1 MYSHLNL
8 NYPKYWIC
16 LTIFLVLFS
25 LGTFAQGDDKRD
37 FEKVFEQE
45 LSEETSQLRKEQFS
59 MGVSELPVWFWNL
72 PVATDKLSYAIG
84 ISDPEMEDKH
94 KATNQAFYRALMQ
107 FNLMN
112 ETKLSGISD
121 LYNKD
126 VQNKYEEIF
135 RFLGNS
141 KIQGNCLIT
150 DSFQTKFGETVLLVN
165 LDKTSNKTMH
175 LQTDIQTYKSY
186 SKVEIG
192 WCNSEQTNCV
202 VKNDS
207 IFFYY
212 EYLQA
217 DDCCAI
223 SSVYNNDT
231 IQIPAY
237 QYVYRAE
244 GANVI
249 DSSTVTDTTIQLYRK
264 GLWLGYLQSFINN
277 LQMLTANLYSRLKAM
292 NELYKDSSGRDNTNS
307 IMRNIVND
315 SITFSIKR
323 IRPVYRQ
330 INMDFNVNSNKFYL
344 KNY

>member
-1 MYSHLNL
+1 MDSRLNL
-8 NYPKYWIC
+8 NSPKYWIC
-16 LTIFLVLFS
+16 LTILFGMVS
-25 LGTFAQGDDKRD
+25 LGIFAQGDDKTN
-37 FEKVFEQE
+37 FEKVFEKE
-45 LSEETSQLRKEQFS
+45 LSAETLQLKKEQFA
-59 MGVSELPVWFWNL
+59 MGVSELPAWFWNF
-72 PVATDKLSYAIG
+72 PVSTDKVSYAIG

-112 ETKLSGISD
+112 GSKFSGISD

-126 VQNKYEEIF
+126 LQNKYEEIS
-135 RFLGNS
+135 RFLGS
-141 KIQGNCLIT
+141 SEIQGNCLIA
-150 DSFQTKFGETVLLVN
+150 DSFQTKFGETVLLVS
-165 LDKTSNKTMH
+165 LDRTNTKTMH

-186 SKVEIG
+186 SKIEIG

-202 VKNDS
+202 IKNDS
-207 IFFYY
+207 NFFYY

-223 SSVYNNDT
+223 SSVYNKDT
-231 IQIPAY
+231 IQVPAY

-244 GANVI
+244 GANAI
-249 DSSTVTDTTIQLYRK
+249 DSSSVDDTTIQLYRK

-277 LQMLTANLYSRLKAM
+277 LQTATTNLYSRLKAM

-330 INMDFNVNSNKFYL
+330 INMDFNINSNKFYL
-344 KNY
+344 KKC